1 MERNSVYIKHIYE
14 SYVQYVSDY
23 FKSHYPTYN
32 VNIKQ
37 SPHPQTQ
44 FKLYSTPFRVSLEVN
59 CNPQNITSFVK
70 YLNKWYTGFRVQS
83 EMTLNGYDLTFQEVK
98 GY

>member
-14 SYVQYVSDY
+14 SYIQYVSDY

-37 SPHPQTQ
+37 LSQPHDH
-44 FKLYSTPFRVSLEVN
+44 STPFQLSLEVN
-59 CNPQNITSFVK
+59 CDPQNITSLVK